1 LYEISFT
8 KNISLL
14 NPYSLINLIIM
25 KVDLFDVFQPLPYT
39 TGAGLI
45 ESIDFIPTL
54 YSFWY
59 SYDTLKTYEIVS
71 MLQTKDRTIALC
83 IERDYDAPNPGSPDV
98 CYPSCPPP
106 PQS

>member
-1 LYEISFT
+1 
-8 KNISLL
+8 
-14 NPYSLINLIIM
+14 M
-25 KVDLFDVFQPLPYT
+25 KVDLFDVSQPLPYT

-45 ESIDFIPTL
+45 ESVDFIPTL

-59 SYDTLKTYEIVS
+59 NADTERTYEIVS

-83 IERDYDAPNPGSPDV
+83 IQRDYDATILLNIPPNPGSPDV

-106 PQS
+106 PQP